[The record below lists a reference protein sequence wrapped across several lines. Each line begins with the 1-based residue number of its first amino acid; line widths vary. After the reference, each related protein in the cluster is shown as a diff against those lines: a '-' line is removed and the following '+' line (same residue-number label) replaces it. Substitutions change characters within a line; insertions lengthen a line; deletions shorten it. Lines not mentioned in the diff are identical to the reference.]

1 MLFSFPNFEA
11 VCCSISGSNYCFLTC
26 KRFLRRK
33 VKWFGIPISL
43 RIFHSLLYYTIKGV
57 SIINE
62 AEVDVFLQFSFF
74 LYDPTNVGNL
84 IFSSA
89 LSKPLLHM
97 WGSSCFMQC
106 WSLSWRILSINFL
119 ASEMSTAVWYF
130 EHSLTLLFFETGMK
144 TDLYQLCGHCWVFQ
158 ICWRIECST
167 LTVTSHRI

>member
-1 MLFSFPNFEA
+1 MSSFN
-11 VCCSISGSNYCFLTC
+11 CCFL
-26 KRFLRRK
+26 
-33 VKWFGIPISL
+33 ISIQVTQETGKIVWYSL
-43 RIFHSLLYYTIKGV
+43 FFKNFPQFVSHSLIHMVKGF

-89 LSKPLLHM
+89 LSKPLLHI

-106 WSLSWRILSINFL
+106 GSLSWRILSINFL